1 MPETHRVSP
10 RRIAGVTV
18 PLFSLRSARSWGIG
32 EIGDLAEFA
41 RFARDAGLR
50 LVQILPL
57 GEISGGETSPYS
69 ALSAFGIDP
78 MFLSIASIP
87 DLEGDTAGLG
97 EAGALLLARA
107 QASATIDYEAVRA
120 LKREPI

>member
-1 MPETHRVSP
+1 MSEAHRPKP
-10 RRIAGVTV
+10 RRRAGVPV

-32 EIGDLAEFA
+32 EIGDLFEFA

-78 MFLSIASIP
+78 MFLSMALIP
-87 DLEGDTAGLG
+87 DLEGDAGG
-97 EAGALLLARA
+97 FGDAGALLL
-107 QASATIDYEAVRA
+107 
-120 LKREPI
+120 